1 MSLTYSNTTSP
12 TLPGAPMT
20 DAERN
25 ARAKVDDIAAAFELV
40 RCANSQFGLERDAL
54 SFDAISLLGEIS
66 WNVDDGLDVLAD
78 AVDEYIREQ
87 PLSIRAHGHSD
98 ELASLADGGGWIV
111 DYHHIWL
118 TFGGPSCWIICHDD
132 IRQDPEVWFS
142 QAGTPSSQLRL
153 SASQLAAVRSFC
165 EVNVP

>member
-1 MSLTYSNTTSP
+1 M
-12 TLPGAPMT
+12 
-20 DAERN
+20 
-25 ARAKVDDIAAAFELV
+25 
-40 RCANSQFGLERDAL
+40 
-54 SFDAISLLGEIS
+54 
-66 WNVDDGLDVLAD
+66 
-78 AVDEYIREQ
+78 DEYIRQQ

-98 ELASLADGGGWIV
+98 DGLTWDV
-111 DYHHIWL
+111 DYHHFWL
-118 TFGGPSCWIICHDD
+118 TFGGPSCWIICPDD